1 MYDTSRLRAQLSRRM
16 NEPDT
21 LGFGGGHAILAC
33 VALVSRRYR
42 TPDRVGQTIVANGR
56 ARICPELGLS
66 HPLPTSLRTLLVP
79 APFSPGW
86 SFLNFAVAP
95 FSIGR

>member
-1 MYDTSRLRAQLSRRM
+1 M

-66 HPLPTSLRTLLVP
+66 HPLSTSLRTLVNLWLD
-79 APFSPGW
+79 AKERELRDRAGKQ
-86 SFLNFAVAP
+86 
-95 FSIGR
+95 